1 MMLNVTK
8 HGALTIIYMEWIL
21 ILKRTLITIIIIL
34 LTGIFIDFVI
44 SPRVLSP
51 SIATDIAGSATQTL
65 RTIYDAFPGISRAIP
80 GTFQRILLRW
90 INIRA
95 SISTTTSTLESSTTP
110 SLESSTSISLDST
123 SVTEI
128 IANAARAART
138 ASFVVAAVYFS
149 CAVAI
154 LISRYYW

>member
-1 MMLNVTK
+1 MVLNVTK

-95 SISTTTSTLESSTTP
+95 SISTTTSTLESST
-110 SLESSTSISLDST
+110 SISLDST